1 MMDICN
7 SLQSFE
13 LMLMLHICRSSG
25 TNVVESPTNDPE
37 LTLVSETPG
46 INCMG
51 ETTPEVHSRN
61 DFSSPRA
68 TSAFAQQSSSHS
80 ISLQDRLSSPT
91 KLTFSEAATPEQET
105 HSTAENLEPEAES
118 PWSVN
123 SILKRRKITSL
134 HEFSTLASSITTVEA
149 TRNRDKAYHSEKDCR
164 KLKPSLSTPSSAAVS
179 HISSDLEMEE
189 GLQIFCSHC
198 KNPLGLPENDLLV
211 KCSDI
216 STSKTHLISL
226 QNKTP
231 GPEAL
236 RPSSVDVLVSD
247 ASSVHPR
254 VLASQ
259 ESTSGSGQGIWCKED
274 GCVFN
279 SIFCPFCLQSD
290 NCIAVHVVATDA
302 LNTEFQNKV
311 RVFMLPKK
319 IRFFLWL
326 HLKIRFILYIHLIL
340 FRYCSIATAW
350 RSRSSKQRSRKLKK
364 RTR

>member
-1 MMDICN
+1 
-7 SLQSFE
+7 
-13 LMLMLHICRSSG
+13 MLHICRSSG
-25 TNVVESPTNDPE
+25 TRVVESPTNDPE
-37 LTLVSETPG
+37 LTIVSETPG
-46 INCMG
+46 MNFTG
-51 ETTPEVHSRN
+51 ETTPEVYSRN
-61 DFSSPRA
+61 DFTSPRA

-80 ISLQDRLSSPT
+80 ISVQNHISSPT
-91 KLTFSEAATPEQET
+91 NLSFSEAATPEQET
-105 HSTAENLEPEAES
+105 HSKAENLEPEAES

-123 SILKRRKITSL
+123 SNILKRRKITSL

-149 TRNRDKAYHSEKDCR
+149 TRNRDKAYHSEKECR
-164 KLKPSLSTPSSAAVS
+164 KLKPSLSTPSSSAIS
-179 HISSDLEMEE
+179 HISSDLDIEE

-198 KNPLGLPENDLLV
+198 KTPLGLPENDLLV
-211 KCSDI
+211 KCSVI
-216 STSKTHLISL
+216 STSKTYLISL

-254 VLASQ
+254 VLTSQ
-259 ESTSGSGQGIWCKED
+259 ESASGSGQGIWCKED

-279 SIFCPFCLQSD
+279 SIFCPFCDRPD

-311 RVFMLPKK
+311 RVFMLPKT
-319 IRFFLWL
+319 IRLFLL
-326 HLKIRFILYIHLIL
+326 LYLNSRLIFYIRLIL
-340 FRYCSIATAW
+340 LRYCSIATAW
-350 RSRSSKQRSRKLKK
+350 RPRSLKQRSRKLEK